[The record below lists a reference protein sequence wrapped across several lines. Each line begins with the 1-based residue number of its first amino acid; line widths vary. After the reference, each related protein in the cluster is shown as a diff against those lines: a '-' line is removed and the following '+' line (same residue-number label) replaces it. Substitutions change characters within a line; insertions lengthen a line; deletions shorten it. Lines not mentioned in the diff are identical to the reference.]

1 MNEIIAVAVITTL
14 AVISPGPDFAAV
26 TRNSYLYG
34 TRTGLFSA
42 LGIAFGV
49 QVHVIYTVF
58 GVTLLIMQS
67 PLLFTVIKSFGIIY
81 LVWLGFKSFTN
92 KTRISVNNTESAA
105 LSAVGAFRNGFFV
118 NALNPKTMFF
128 VVSVYTQVI
137 SSHNSLLMNFS
148 YGLFISFVHLLWFSL
163 IALFFSNPVIRNKI
177 LNHQLLMDKVIG
189 VLLMLLGIS
198 LVFFTIN

>member
-58 GVTLLIMQS
+58 GITLLIMQS

-92 KTRISVNNTESAA
+92 KTRISVNNTESTA

>member
-92 KTRISVNNTESAA
+92 KTRISVNNTESAV

>member
-58 GVTLLIMQS
+58 GITLLIMQS

-92 KTRISVNNTESAA
+92 KTRISVNNTQRAA

-118 NALNPKTMFF
+118 NALNPKTLFF

>member
-1 MNEIIAVAVITTL
+1 M
-14 AVISPGPDFAAV
+14 
-26 TRNSYLYG
+26 
-34 TRTGLFSA
+34 
-42 LGIAFGV
+42 
-49 QVHVIYTVF
+49 
-58 GVTLLIMQS
+58 
-67 PLLFTVIKSFGIIY
+67 IY

-118 NALNPKTMFF
+118 NALNPKTLFF

-189 VLLMLLGIS
+189 ILLMLLGIS

>member
-49 QVHVIYTVF
+49 QIHVIYTVF

-92 KTRISVNNTESAA
+92 KTRISVNNTESAV

-137 SSHNSLLMNFS
+137 SSHNSLLINFS

>member
-34 TRTGLFSA
+34 TRTGMFSA

-49 QVHVIYTVF
+49 QLHVIYTVF

-67 PLLFTVIKSFGIIY
+67 PALFTVIKSLGIIY
-81 LVWLGFKSFTN
+81 LIWLGFKSFTN
-92 KTRISVNNTESAA
+92 KTRITVNSTDNSA
-105 LSAVGAFRNGFFV
+105 LSAFGAFRNGFFV
-118 NALNPKTMFF
+118 NALNPKTMLF

-137 SSHNSLLMNFS
+137 SSHNTLMMNFG
-148 YGLFISFVHLLWFSL
+148 YGVFISFAHWLWFSL

-177 LNHQLLMDKVIG
+177 LSRQLLADKIIG

-198 LVFFTIN
+198 LIFFTLH